1 MKKMNRKRIKK
12 MINYFSNR
20 LVQFQGGVKRT
31 NLINRLIS
39 YGRGFVPLPN
49 LLSEGAL

>member
-1 MKKMNRKRIKK
+1 MTIAD
-12 MINYFSNR
+12 FLFLSH
-20 LVQFQGGVKRT
+20 GGVERT

-49 LLSEGAL
+49 LFK